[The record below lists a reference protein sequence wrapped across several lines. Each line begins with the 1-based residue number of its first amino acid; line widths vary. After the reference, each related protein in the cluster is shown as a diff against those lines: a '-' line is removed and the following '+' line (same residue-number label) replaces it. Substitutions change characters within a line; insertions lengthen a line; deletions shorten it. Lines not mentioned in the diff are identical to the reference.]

1 MAGYAVSLLERR
13 AVVDCAVLIDFVAT
27 AFNKRVDKS
36 WVSRH
41 MRALKFSSRRP
52 AGLSFKYYDKNA
64 LPKAIEFVEQT
75 RPVLNRFG
83 DKGRIVAMDQIG
95 ISDKGVV
102 TSCWA
107 PVGR

>member
-1 MAGYAVSLLERR
+1 
-13 AVVDCAVLIDFVAT
+13 
-27 AFNKRVDKS
+27 
-36 WVSRH
+36 

-52 AGLSFKYYDKNA
+52 AGLSLKYYDKNA
-64 LPKAIEFVEQT
+64 LPKAIQFVEQT
-75 RPVLNRFG
+75 RPELNAFG
-83 DKGRIVAMDQIG
+83 DKSRIVAMDQIG